1 MSDLA
6 SHAVCQRFG
15 ANKEFNRGHKNP
27 LKRGARIED
36 REQRR
41 RLLLGAAHI
50 APMDDLL
57 DPEPG
62 RTSISNPS
70 PLPAAWRA

>member
-41 RLLLGAAHI
+41 RLVLGAADR
-50 APMDDLL
+50 PCSS
-57 DPEPG
+57 
-62 RTSISNPS
+62 T
-70 PLPAAWRA
+70 PAYRANG

>member
-15 ANKEFNRGHKNP
+15 ANKECNRGHKNP
-27 LKRGARIED
+27 RKRGARIED

-41 RLLLGAAHI
+41 RLLLGATDPPCSPTPAYH
-50 APMDDLL
+50 ANGWFAGSRARTDL
-57 DPEPG
+57 DQ
-62 RTSISNPS
+62 
-70 PLPAAWRA
+70 